1 MGWKMITLK
10 KVDSWKKGIDAISSF
25 INEGN
30 FRFNDNGVSLK
41 ATDPSQV
48 VLVNFLMQKNAF
60 DKFDLEPSFVGLDI
74 NELNKIMSRALPND
88 KLLMKLSDNEMKLN
102 LEGDISR
109 SFSLPLLDVSEEE
122 IKMPSQEFDAS
133 VEINAR
139 ILKEALKDASLFGSS
154 VVLRVKEGQLSI
166 EARGSSGTLHSVAKQ
181 QAKNITIK
189 SKGEVVSKYSLT
201 FLQNIVKE
209 AEADQKVLL
218 QLKNDAPMR
227 VSYKIGPAQIE
238 FYLAHMIL

>member
-1 MGWKMITLK
+1 MLTLK
-10 KVDSWKKGIDAISSF
+10 KVEPWKKAVEAISCF

-30 FRFNDNGVSLK
+30 FRFNDDGVSLK

-48 VLVNFLMQKNAF
+48 VLVNFLMQKTAF
-60 DKFDLEPSFVGLDI
+60 DKFELEPNFVGLDI
-74 NELNKIMSRALPND
+74 NELNKIISRALPND
-88 KLLMKLSDNEMKLN
+88 RLLIKLSDNEMKLN

-109 SFSLPLLDVSEEE
+109 SFALPLLDVSEEE

-181 QAKNITIK
+181 QPKAIAIK
-189 SKGEVVSKYSLT
+189 SNGEVVSKYSLT

>member
-1 MGWKMITLK
+1 MITLK
-10 KVDSWKKGIDAISSF
+10 NVDSWKKAIDAISSF

-60 DKFDLEPSFVGLDI
+60 DKFELEPSFVGLDI
-74 NELNKIMSRALPND
+74 VELNKIMSRALPND
-88 KLLMKLSDNEMKLN
+88 KLLIKLSDNEMKLN
-102 LEGDISR
+102 LEGAISR

-181 QAKNITIK
+181 QAKNLIIK

-201 FLQNIVKE
+201 
-209 AEADQKVLL
+209 LL

-227 VSYKIGPAQIE
+227 VSYKIGPAEIE
-238 FYLAHMIL
+238 FFLAHMIL